1 MARLLRLAS
10 IGVLLAGVMMAVVDL
25 QRPPAAQRLAGIAVG
40 GIQFYQATLS
50 PWVSASGFSCRFEP
64 SCSRYAESVIR
75 REGVLRGGM
84 RAIRR
89 VARCGPW
96 TTMGTVDPP

>member
-1 MARLLRLAS
+1 MARLLRLAC
-10 IGVLLAGVMMAVVDL
+10 IGVLLAGVVMAFVDL
-25 QRPPAAQRLAGIAVG
+25 ERPPAAQRLTGIALS

-75 REGVLRGGM
+75 REGVLRGGL

-96 TTMGTVDPP
+96 TARGTIDPP